1 MAADETD
8 AGRDLRVEIRTY
20 IVENLD
26 YQGDAENLEDDESF
40 LESGMIDS
48 RAFVDLVAFV
58 EETYDITVEDVEL
71 VPDNLDSVGK
81 LVAFIERKTGK
92 QA

>member
-48 RAFVDLVAFV
+48 RAFV